1 MVFTVCVGP
10 RHPRNFSFLFSS
22 ASVAWKGAAPMIT
35 AIVLYDQPPSR
46 SPGDCTAGVIAAGF
60 VAGLWMQAHFREQQ
74 SLPDTI

>member
-35 AIVLYDQPPSR
+35 AIVLYDLPPSR
-46 SPGDCTAGVIAAGF
+46 SPGDCTAGVIEACF
-60 VAGLWMQAHFREQQ
+60 VAGIWMQAHFREQQ
-74 SLPDTI
+74 SSPNAI